1 MIFFDSGDGI
11 YTPRFI
17 SASCLIN
24 HIPHINL
31 LYRTP
36 DYIFINMRVFLARSQ
51 ESGDRRQPTPRPSPS
66 QEGKVRG
73 KREDVGRNNTK
84 NSVAQ

>member
-31 LYRTP
+31 PYRTP

-51 ESGDRRQPTPRPSPS
+51 ESGDRR
-66 QEGKVRG
+66 EVRG

-84 NSVAQ
+84 NTPSSDFSSKLMREKT